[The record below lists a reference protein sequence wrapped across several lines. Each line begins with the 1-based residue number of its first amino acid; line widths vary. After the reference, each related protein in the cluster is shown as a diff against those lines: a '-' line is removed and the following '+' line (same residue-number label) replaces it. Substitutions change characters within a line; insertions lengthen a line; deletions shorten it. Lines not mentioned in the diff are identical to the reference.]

1 MPLWDRIVSLFR
13 STPAPR
19 PPRPQVHGR
28 VIWGDIDDPA
38 SPVPEALPPAPV
50 LETPAPESGEVKVL
64 VGEPAVSVPL
74 PDIDKV
80 EEFLSRKEPPSTQEL
95 NELLWRGKAP
105 APRPA
110 HRLPAPAPDPAPVDV
125 RFLSYFSWLED
136 SPGYAEFS

>member
-13 STPAPR
+13 SAPAPR

-28 VIWGDIDDPA
+28 VVWGDIDDLTSPPA
-38 SPVPEALPPAPV
+38 SE

-95 NELLWRGKAP
+95 NELL
-105 APRPA
+105 
-110 HRLPAPAPDPAPVDV
+110 
-125 RFLSYFSWLED
+125 
-136 SPGYAEFS
+136 